1 LLSNKYL
8 VFFLRNLLKGTLFHT
23 ITKTKGIVETLKQ
36 LGFYAMTSG
45 NHKSED
51 GDDLLDDFIENL
63 TFPVISSNIY
73 SKNFIRYKLFLQYI
87 LALAASDT
95 AIISKPSNLKILSQL
110 RNALLN

>member
-1 LLSNKYL
+1 
-8 VFFLRNLLKGTLFHT
+8 
-23 ITKTKGIVETLKQ
+23 
-36 LGFYAMTSG
+36 MTSG

-73 SKNFIRYKLFLQYI
+73 SKNFIRYKLFPQYI

-110 RNALLN
+110 RNALLNW